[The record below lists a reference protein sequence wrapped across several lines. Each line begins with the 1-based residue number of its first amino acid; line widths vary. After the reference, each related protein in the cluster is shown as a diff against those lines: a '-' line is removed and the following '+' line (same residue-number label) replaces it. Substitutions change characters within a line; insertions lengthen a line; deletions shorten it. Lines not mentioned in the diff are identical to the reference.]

1 MAKGF
6 ETRHRGPLSTSGRSP
21 LWVQPPPGRRCSASS
36 EASVGGAP
44 ARYSSYPYL
53 PLPSTTG
60 LVTLACGTIS
70 FCLPTVQVCTVEHVD
85 GGDDFIA
92 HTNVCAFHLQS
103 SFRASSVQPQGPRA
117 RFFTSHHPPLDAS
130 TQRMPPPIDYAA
142 PQPSTTGKS
151 LDVLNGDIGSL
162 CRSRL
167 NSRYRCIP
175 LCRALSLAL
184 LPLPEPQ

>member
-44 ARYSSYPYL
+44 TRYSSYPYL

-85 GGDDFIA
+85 GGDVFIP
-92 HTNVCAFHLQS
+92 HTIVCVFHLQH
-103 SFRASSVQPQGPRA
+103 SFPCPSVQPQGPRA

-130 TQRMPPPIDYAA
+130 TQMDATANRLCSTPTVYDRQEPGRTEWGYRITLPIPA
-142 PQPSTTGKS
+142 Q
-151 LDVLNGDIGSL
+151 
-162 CRSRL
+162 
-167 NSRYRCIP
+167 
-175 LCRALSLAL
+175 
-184 LPLPEPQ
+184 

>member
-1 MAKGF
+1 MPVYVRGLPQGVKVFCLGWLGCVAKGF

-85 GGDDFIA
+85 GGDDFIP
-92 HTNVCAFHLQS
+92 HTNVCVFHLQS
-103 SFRASSVQPQGPRA
+103 SFPCLERPTPGTSRAVFHIP
-117 RFFTSHHPPLDAS
+117 
-130 TQRMPPPIDYAA
+130 
-142 PQPSTTGKS
+142 PSTPRRIHPT
-151 LDVLNGDIGSL
+151 DATANRL
-162 CRSRL
+162 CSTPTVYDRQEPGRTEWG
-167 NSRYRCIP
+167 YRITLPIP
-175 LCRALSLAL
+175 A
-184 LPLPEPQ
+184 Q

>member
-1 MAKGF
+1 MPVYVRGLPQGVKVFCLGWLGCVAKGF

-92 HTNVCAFHLQS
+92 HTNVCVFHLQS
-103 SFRASSVQPQGPRA
+103 SFPCLERPTPGTSRAVFHIP
-117 RFFTSHHPPLDAS
+117 
-130 TQRMPPPIDYAA
+130 
-142 PQPSTTGKS
+142 PSTPRRIHR
-151 LDVLNGDIGSL
+151 NG
-162 CRSRL
+162 CHHHWRTTRSPHL
-167 NSRYRCIP
+167 KIQSH
-175 LCRALSLAL
+175 
-184 LPLPEPQ
+184 